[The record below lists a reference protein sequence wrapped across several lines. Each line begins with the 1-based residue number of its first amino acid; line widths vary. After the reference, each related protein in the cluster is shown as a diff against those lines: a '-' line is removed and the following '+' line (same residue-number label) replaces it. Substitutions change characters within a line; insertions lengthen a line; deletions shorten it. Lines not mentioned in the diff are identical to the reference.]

1 MICTTTRNGDE
12 CVFMTAGG
20 CTFEDGSCLPISE
33 QCEGCAK
40 TKDYEA
46 GKYCT
51 AFPSPLDKW
60 RIGNCNMATHVQA
73 AKSEAK
79 KKINPIKASKRR

>member
-12 CVFMTAGG
+12 CVFMKADGCSFEGG
-20 CTFEDGSCLPISE
+20 TCSSIVE

-40 TKDYEA
+40 VKDYES

-51 AFPSPLDKW
+51 AFPQPEAQW
-60 RIGNCNMATHVQA
+60 RLGSCNMATHVQTESA
-73 AKSEAK
+73 ESK